1 VSVKKSI
8 NKQKNYMMIAIFPQS
23 VNTNDVQF
31 VSLPSNQTNSFMYT
45 MNCQERDDS
54 YYYINVTNL
63 KYPFAHYDFRI
74 YVRSS
79 LARGEDKWSPPGYI
93 NLKTK
98 PSSELFN

>member
-1 VSVKKSI
+1 MQFLLQSI
-8 NKQKNYMMIAIFPQS
+8 NTS
-23 VNTNDVQF
+23 DVQC
-31 VSLPSNQTNSFMYT
+31 VLLPSNQTNSFLNA
-45 MNCQERDDS
+45 MNCQERDND

-79 LARGEDKWSPPGYI
+79 LAHGEDKWSSPGYI

-98 PSSELFN
+98 PSSKLILSNPF